1 VSFERAESG
10 RAGQS
15 SSDSANEQARPDRR
29 YEGYDAPNLG
39 EQPGGDE
46 PDVLL
51 DVPVLNVE
59 ELNLEVEDLKA
70 HVSLRAELADLVKI
84 NVGVDV
90 ELGKINLDIKGL
102 EAQALLKVRLER
114 ILGTLD
120 RALEAI
126 EKSPQILDGVVR
138 SVSQAAQD
146 AGQTPQLT
154 EGTTRQGGGTTEQAD
169 QAAGTPPDETVEET
183 ATGNLADLQ
192 IEEEYVDEQGRIVG
206 RARDEAGN
214 VVEET
219 LDEEGNVPERAEDPE
234 AEGAVSATDAAR
246 KKARELGVR
255 LSEVEGTGSRG
266 RILVGDVEKAA
277 R

>member
-1 VSFERAESG
+1 MSSERTGSG
-10 RAGQS
+10 NTGQS
-15 SSDSANEQARPDRR
+15 SPDSTNEQASPDQR
-29 YEGYDAPNLG
+29 YEGYTPNLN
-39 EQPGGDE
+39 ERPGSDE
-46 PDVLL
+46 PDVVL
-51 DVPVLNVE
+51 DVPVLNID
-59 ELNLEVEDLKA
+59 ELNLEVEDLTA

-90 ELGKINLDIKGL
+90 QLGKINLDIKGV

-114 ILGTLD
+114 ILSTLD

-169 QAAGTPPDETVEET
+169 QAAGTPPDEAVEEA

-192 IEEEYVDEQGRIVG
+192 IEEEYLDEQGRIVG
-206 RARDEAGN
+206 RARDESGN
-214 VVEET
+214 MVEKT
-219 LDEEGNVPERAEDPE
+219 LDEQGNVSERAEDLE
-234 AEGAVSATDAAR
+234 NGGEVRATDAAR
-246 KKARELGVR
+246 RKARELGIR
-255 LSEVEGTGSRG
+255 FSEVEGTGSGG
-266 RILVGDVEKAA
+266 RILVRDVQKAA

>member
-1 VSFERAESG
+1 L
-10 RAGQS
+10 
-15 SSDSANEQARPDRR
+15 DSANEQVRPDRR

-51 DVPVLNVE
+51 DIPVLNVE

-169 QAAGTPPDETVEET
+169 QAAGTPPDEAVEEA

-234 AEGAVSATDAAR
+234 AGGAVSATDAAR